1 MIGTDERRDAR
12 RSRRHLP
19 AVALAVALAADIA
32 VVVIIAATTQAG
44 AAAGFGIFS
53 VGGVVLGATYGIVGW
68 IIASRRPDNA
78 IGWVFLAIG
87 LSQAIDVFAGV
98 YSTYGLAVAPGSL
111 PFAAELSW
119 VAVWAWAPGFTL
131 LVTLSVL
138 LFPDGR
144 PPSPRWRP
152 VLWASFAVMA
162 LLCVPV
168 AIAAWPYRGDALLF
182 TGAPPEG
189 GMVGVAFGLQ
199 FIGILASPFVALA
212 SIAGMVVRFRRSGP
226 TPRQQLKWF
235 TYAAIPEIAFLISSG
250 FITYPPL
257 VGTIAGV
264 LIAPLLPVAAA
275 IAILRYRL
283 YEIDRLVSRTIAY
296 AVVTGG
302 LLAVYL
308 VVNVGLTTVF
318 SSMASGNSF
327 AVAASTLVVAALFTP
342 VRRRVQRVVDR
353 RFDRARYDAERTT
366 SAFSERLRNE
376 VDLAAVAAD
385 LDDTVRAAIAP
396 SRVGVWL
403 RAGRR

>member
-1 MIGTDERRDAR
+1 
-12 RSRRHLP
+12 
-19 AVALAVALAADIA
+19 
-32 VVVIIAATTQAG
+32 
-44 AAAGFGIFS
+44 
-53 VGGVVLGATYGIVGW
+53 VVLGATYGIVGW

-119 VAVWAWAPGFTL
+119 VAVWAWAPGFML

-189 GMVGVAFGLQ
+189 GTVGVAFGLQ

-283 YEIDRLVSRTIAY
+283 YEIDRIVSRTIAY
-296 AVVTGG
+296 AAVTGLLIAVYAG
-302 LLAVYL
+302 LILLLQGPLDRITGGDTVSVALSTLAV
-308 VVNVGLTTVF
+308 F
-318 SSMASGNSF
+318 
-327 AVAASTLVVAALFTP
+327 ALFQP
-342 VRRRVQRVVDR
+342 VLRRVRRTVDR
-353 RFDRARYDAERTT
+353 RFDRARYDGERTVA
-366 SAFSERLRNE
+366 AFADRLRDEMNL
-376 VDLAAVAAD
+376 DNLSRD
-385 LDDTVRAAIAP
+385 LDTTIRDAIAP
-396 SRVGVWL
+396 RSLGIWL
-403 RAGRR
+403 RQSRR